1 MCSND
6 VLANDRAS
14 RKIQLREALV
24 GVLFQVR
31 DLRAENAEE
40 VASLERNARSRP
52 LMVSVCVWMVAADQ
66 KTTLFS
72 GVDAITK
79 PNERRRRRK

>member
-24 GVLFQVR
+24 GVLFQVL

-52 LMVSVCVWMVAADQ
+52 LMVSVCVDG
-66 KTTLFS
+66 S
-72 GVDAITK
+72 
-79 PNERRRRRK
+79 R